1 MSELTSAVDQ
11 MQQSSAAIYSSP
23 IMNTSSSSDDR
34 MYTGAFE
41 GPEKTLEVCFR
52 TSTGHTPQD
61 VGGTPTG
68 LRTLPRNS
76 LNEICSLASCNILS
90 SISNT
95 YLDAYVLSESSLFVY
110 PYMLILKTCGTTTLL
125 RILKRLLEMAAEIGL
140 VLDWVGYSR
149 KNLMRPEEQ
158 LYPHTSWEQEMK
170 YITDH
175 KDFTDRLCGNGYT
188 LGPVTG
194 DHWFVW
200 VADRTIRNEAVGTD
214 RVINIMMFDIDPV
227 VAEKFYADK
236 YEDPNEEKKSPLSS
250 SSFSSEGLTR
260 IQRISR
266 EMTKSAGIENLV
278 PGATIDPRAF
288 EPCGYSMN
296 AILYNSYATMH
307 VTPERGSSYVS
318 FESNQ
323 KLKGYGALISNVVR
337 TFKPKR
343 FVITLM
349 ADEAGLAQI
358 NDNPL
363 SNTDRRPI
371 TVPVTGGIMSYRRS
385 ALASIQ
391 VEDDTCC
398 LMGNFVLEEEEIR
411 SQNDVKRAASY
422 T

>member
-1 MSELTSAVDQ
+1 MSSLATTSPT
-11 MQQSSAAIYSSP
+11 SLSP
-23 IMNTSSSSDDR
+23 ER
-34 MYTGAFE
+34 AYTGAFE

-52 TSTGHTPQD
+52 TSTGHTPQHCSL
-61 VGGTPTG
+61 PTG
-68 LRTLPRNS
+68 LRLLPRPA
-76 LNEICSLASCNILS
+76 LDEICTLANCNILS

-95 YLDAYVLSESSLFVY
+95 YLDAYVLSESSLFIY

-125 RILKRLLEMAAEIGL
+125 RILKRLLELASELGL

-170 YITDH
+170 YIQEH
-175 KDFTDRLCGNGYT
+175 KDFTDRLCGSGYT

-200 VADRTIRNEAVGTD
+200 VADRTLRNEVVGTD
-214 RVINIMMFDIDPV
+214 RVINIMMFDIDED
-227 VAEKFYADK
+227 VAEKFYSER
-236 YEDPNEEKKSPLSS
+236 YEDREEDEKKEK
-250 SSFSSEGLTR
+250 EGMTR
-260 IQRISR
+260 IQRISG
-266 EMTKSAGIENLV
+266 EMTREAGIQQLV

-307 VTPERGSSYVS
+307 VTPEKGSSYVS

-323 KLKGYGALISNVVR
+323 KLRGYGSLISNVVR
-337 TFKPKR
+337 SFKPKR

-358 NDNPL
+358 SDNPL
-363 SNTDRRPI
+363 SNTSLRPI
-371 TVPVTGGIMSYRRS
+371 TVPVPGGCMSYRRS

-411 SQNDVKRAASY
+411 NNVMRANTYS
-422 T
+422 

>member
-1 MSELTSAVDQ
+1 
-11 MQQSSAAIYSSP
+11 
-23 IMNTSSSSDDR
+23 
-34 MYTGAFE
+34 
-41 GPEKTLEVCFR
+41 
-52 TSTGHTPQD
+52 
-61 VGGTPTG
+61 G

-200 VADRTIRNEAVGTD
+200 VADRTIRNEAAVGTD

-236 YEDPNEEKKSPLSS
+236 YEDPN
-250 SSFSSEGLTR
+250 
-260 IQRISR
+260 

-349 ADEAGLAQI
+349 ADE
-358 NDNPL
+358 
-363 SNTDRRPI
+363 
-371 TVPVTGGIMSYRRS
+371 
-385 ALASIQ
+385 
-391 VEDDTCC
+391 
-398 LMGNFVLEEEEIR
+398 
-411 SQNDVKRAASY
+411 
-422 T
+422 